1 MDRKKI
7 LVVEDEFITASDIR
21 AALEGMGFEV
31 VGTEDTGEGAVR
43 VAQEQ
48 KPDVVLMDIILKGEM
63 NGITAAG
70 IIRQK
75 YDIPVIY
82 LTGQSDDA
90 TINRALESEPFG
102 YIVKPFNEQNLK
114 ISITMALYK
123 HTLDDKLKESEQI
136 TRALLNATGDPMFMI
151 DRDINVLVM
160 NDAFLKTP
168 PAAGKQPIVQT
179 LDSLMASGQI
189 STMLA
194 GIIREHF
201 NDKKPFRFEE
211 EVQGAWFDHRITPL
225 VNHRGEI
232 VRCAVNSHDITD
244 IKKRELDLTSLTKQL
259 ENEKQS
265 LLLFTAMQ
273 DSMDDFVIAT
283 DLIGK
288 IIYVNKIFQ
297 QRFGYTPEEIRE
309 KHISFIKDPGD
320 PFALDTNSFFTD
332 KKTVWSGNVTV
343 VTKFGIRI
351 KTLLKS
357 TTIDLDHYKI
367 CRVFVLR
374 DQFQ

>member
-43 VAQEQ
+43 AAQEQ

-102 YIVKPFNEQNLK
+102 YIVKPFNERNLK
-114 ISITMALYK
+114 TSITMALYK
-123 HTLDDKLKESEQI
+123 HTLDEKLKESEQI

-151 DRDINVLVM
+151 DREINVLVM

-168 PAAGKQPIVQT
+168 PDAGKPPTLLT
-179 LDSLMASGQI
+179 LDTLMASGQV

-194 GIIREHF
+194 GMIRDHF

-211 EVQGAWFDHRITPL
+211 EVRGAWFDHRITPL

-244 IKKRELDLTSLTKQL
+244 IKKNEQNLQQLNDRLTK
-259 ENEKQS
+259 EKMK
-265 LLLFTAMQ
+265 LVMFEAAVNG
-273 DSMDDFVIAT
+273 MDDNVIITDSLGGMVFVNTA
-283 DLIGK
+283 
-288 IIYVNKIFQ
+288 FQ
-297 QRFGYTPEEIRE
+297 KHFGYTQDEIRTQ
-309 KHISFIKDPGD
+309 HISILKEPEDMFDIGKSRFIEDRKSIW
-320 PFALDTNSFFTD
+320 T
-332 KKTVWSGNVTV
+332 GNLTAMN
-343 VTKFGIRI
+343 KHKIKIR
-351 KTLLKS
+351 TTLKS
-357 TTIDLDHYKI
+357 SPIVHENQPLY
-367 CRVFVLR
+367 RVFVLR
-374 DQFQ
+374 ERFQ